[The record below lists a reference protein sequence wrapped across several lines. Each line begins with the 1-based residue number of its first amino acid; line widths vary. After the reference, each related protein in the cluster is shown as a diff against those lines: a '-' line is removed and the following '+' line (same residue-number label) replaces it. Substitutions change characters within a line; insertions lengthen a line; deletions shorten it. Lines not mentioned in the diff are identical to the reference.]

1 MVGYM
6 VTEQK
11 KSSHNEL
18 KQAMKEAFVEALRE
32 ERDLVRE
39 IIIEAFEDSV
49 LLDAIREGEKSE
61 LADRNEVSDILSK
74 SQWMLRSAKASFEIW
89 KKSKIVEFL
98 IELTK

>member
-1 MVGYM
+1 M

-74 SQWMLRSAKASFEIW
+74 SQ
-89 KKSKIVEFL
+89 
-98 IELTK
+98 

>member
-18 KQAMKEAFVEALRE
+18 KQAMKEAVVEALRE

-74 SQWMLRSAKASFEIW
+74 SQ
-89 KKSKIVEFL
+89 
-98 IELTK
+98 